1 MYISELDLNEIQEWL
16 IAKYFSGVTP
26 RPVKIDNSLVDIMA
40 LAGEPDMLF
49 NASIHKSIGEAW
61 ETLIHELIHYELRDS
76 GKDDGHGLNFKRR
89 AKQLG
94 ILNRVELEQLADLE
108 RRAHAVEHRRVRLRA
123 FADEIDK
130 ALEELADLTFKA
142 PISVSE
148 KIHAAVTNIKVGW
161 ACYRH
166 AIEKGD
172 DYVIEVEEEDI
183 KEVYGRIHELLQ
195 EYKSQS
201 DAKVLKELKTS
212 IGDIV
217 EFVKSS
223 IETTGVVRATK
234 TLQGAKHQQVSRW
247 VTQSHAQRR
256 AP

>member
-1 MYISELDLNEIQEWL
+1 MYISELDLNEMQEWL

-26 RPVKIDNSLVDIMA
+26 RPVKIDNSLVNIRA

-49 NASIHKSIGEAW
+49 NASIHKSIGGAW
-61 ETLIHELIHYELRDS
+61 ETLIHELIHYELKDS

-89 AKQLG
+89 AKQFG
-94 ILNRVELEQLADLE
+94 ILNRIELEQLADLE

-148 KIHAAVTNIKVGW
+148 KIYAAVTNIKADW

-166 AIEKGD
+166 AIERGD
-172 DYVIEVEEEDI
+172 DYVIEEEEEEEDI

-234 TLQGAKHQQVSRW
+234 TSHGLQSQKA
-247 VTQSHAQRR
+247 
-256 AP
+256 